1 MTDTSDRFVRN
12 PATWYGYFLI
22 GTQIY
27 LFNVQGNVIPFL
39 QEEFSLSYRVVSL
52 HSSAIALGV
61 ILTGLFGRRVSAR
74 LGRRYSLWLGGCGIA
89 LGGLLLC
96 LSPGPWAS
104 IASCFIMGLLGAF
117 LPAVVPA
124 ALSDMHG
131 EMRRQAFAE
140 QAIVAYGCA
149 IIGPLATGGFIAWG
163 LGWRPAVVLG
173 CLLGIGLTIVFRNV
187 ALAEP
192 QVHAGPTTAKLPPA
206 FWAYWFLIVFA
217 CSLEFS
223 VLLWSPT
230 FLERVAGFTP
240 ANAATVAA
248 GFFVGVLIGRIALR
262 ALVTRYSPR
271 TILFSAFAT
280 GAIGFVL
287 YWIVGQQWAAIV
299 GIVLLGLCIA
309 PQYPLTMALGL
320 GVAAGANDAA
330 SARMTLAFGLALLIA
345 PAALGAL
352 ADVVGLRLA
361 HLTLPALIAAE
372 LVSFLAALAL
382 SRRATPIPS
391 QSAA

>member
-1 MTDTSDRFVRN
+1 VTDAGRFVRN

-61 ILTGLFGRRVSAR
+61 IVTGLFGRRVTAR

-104 IASCFIMGLLGAF
+104 IPSCFLIGLLGAF

-149 IIGPLATGGFIAWG
+149 IIGPLATGRFIAWG

-173 CLLGIGLTIVFRNV
+173 CLLGIGLTVVFRNV

-192 QVHAGPTTAKLPPA
+192 RIHAGSTTARLPPA
-206 FWAYWFLIVFA
+206 FWAYWFLIVFG

-230 FLERVAGFTP
+230 FLERVAGFSP

-248 GFFVGVLIGRIALR
+248 GFFVGVLVGRIALR
-262 ALVTRYSPR
+262 ALVTRYSAR

-280 GAIGFVL
+280 GAVGFLL
-287 YWIVGQQWAAIV
+287 YWVVGQQWAAIV

-330 SARMTLAFGLALLIA
+330 AARMTLAFGLALLIA

-372 LVSFLAALAL
+372 LLSFLAALAL
-382 SRRATPIPS
+382 SRRATPAS
-391 QSAA
+391 SRSAA